1 VESCSTDQTDRRF
14 IPNGISRVGMPTQ
27 RSYTEDND
35 ASPEIM
41 KNSRKLGESSILD
54 RIHKGLR
61 TVSPARGESSLRL
74 GIGDDAADD
83 AALWRP
89 QAGYETILTCDW
101 FLEGTHFLA
110 NRHPPEA
117 VGYKCLARAVS
128 DIAAMGG
135 APRCYLLSLALPDA
149 RSDKWLHRF
158 LNGLRKG
165 SRMLGCPIAGGDTTR
180 RNEILINIT
189 VIGEARRGRAI
200 LRSGAG
206 PGDAI
211 FVTGRLGEAQYGLR
225 LLLEPLKRIS
235 PTDQRLR
242 KHFYPAPRLG
252 AGLWLANHGL
262 ATAMMDLSDGLSSD
276 LPKLCE
282 ASRVGARIEAQAL
295 PRVKIEKKYSDKFDA
310 IDLALH
316 GGDDYEL
323 LFTVA
328 RKNLGRIPKIIAH
341 VPVTRIG
348 EITANKRVVVAPK
361 QGAATDLENK
371 GWDPFR

>member
-1 VESCSTDQTDRRF
+1 
-14 IPNGISRVGMPTQ
+14 
-27 RSYTEDND
+27 
-35 ASPEIM
+35 M
-41 KNSRKLGESSILD
+41 KNSRKLGERSILN
-54 RIHKGLR
+54 RIYKGSR
-61 TVSPARGESSLRL
+61 TTSPGRVKNSLRV

-89 QAGYETILTCDW
+89 RVGYETILTCDW

-110 NRHPPEA
+110 NRHPPES

-135 APRCYLLSLALPDA
+135 EPQCYLLSLALPDA
-149 RSDKWLHRF
+149 HSDKWLHKF
-158 LNGLRKG
+158 LNGLRKA
-165 SRMLGCPIAGGDTTR
+165 SRALECPIAGGDTTS

-189 VIGEARRGRAI
+189 VIGEARPGQAI
-200 LRSGAG
+200 LRSGAH

-211 FVTGRLGEAQYGLR
+211 FVTGRIGEAQYGLR
-225 LLLEPLKRIS
+225 LLLEPLQRIS
-235 PTDQRLR
+235 PGDKRLR
-242 KHFYPAPRLG
+242 KHFYPEPRLA

-282 ASRVGARIEAQAL
+282 ASGVGARIEEQAL
-295 PRVKIEKKYSDKFDA
+295 PCVKIEKKYSNKFDA
-310 IDLALH
+310 AELALH

-328 RKNLGRIPKIIAH
+328 RKNVGRIPEIIAR

-348 EITANKRVVVAPK
+348 EITTERRVVLARK
-361 QGAATDLENK
+361 HGIAADLENK

>member
-1 VESCSTDQTDRRF
+1 
-14 IPNGISRVGMPTQ
+14 MPTQ
-27 RSYTEDND
+27 RGYTEDND

-41 KNSRKLGESSILD
+41 KNSRKLGERSILD
-54 RIHKGLR
+54 RIHEGLR
-61 TVSPARGESSLRL
+61 TVSPDKGESSLCL
-74 GIGDDAADD
+74 GIGDDAA
-83 AALWRP
+83 LWRP
-89 QAGYETILTCDW
+89 RAGYETILTSDW

-135 APRCYLLSLALPDA
+135 EPRCHLLSLALPDA

-189 VIGEARRGRAI
+189 VIGEAPRGRAT
-200 LRSGAG
+200 LRSGAH

-211 FVTGRLGEAQYGLR
+211 FVTGRLGEAQYGLH

-242 KHFYPAPRLG
+242 KHFYPEPRLA
-252 AGLWLANHGL
+252 AGLWLADHGF
-262 ATAMMDLSDGLSSD
+262 ATAVMDLSDGLSSD

-282 ASRVGARIEAQAL
+282 ASGVGARIDQQSL
-295 PRVKIEKKYSDKFDA
+295 PRVEIDKKYLKKFDA
-310 IDLALH
+310 TELALH

-328 RKNLGRIPKIIAH
+328 SKNVGRIPEIIAH

-348 EITANKRVVVAPK
+348 EITADKRVVLARKHGV
-361 QGAATDLENK
+361 ATDLENK
-371 GWDPFR
+371 GWDPFRL